1 MGDVV
6 SLPLAFCIQDCGLNP
21 SPSRWIF
28 MMQKMDSGAMS
39 YDYIACRRSLE
50 CLFGLGALIQ
60 IKSLYRFLSSEFNC
74 LPSREKLSI
83 KITCGDWYP
92 PIWCCTKK
100 RYQLPGNGCPPS
112 KRDFH
117 SASVIDNCMYIFGG
131 RGLVEESDVECYP
144 NEIMYL
150 DTNSMMWSVP
160 CTDAQAPCGRRSH
173 TAVVYKGEIYII
185 GGFDGTKLRHLNDT
199 FRYNPVSQEWTEMK
213 VQGKPPFP
221 RRRHCSVVVE
231 DILYLFGGSSPKN
244 DNDNDHGV
252 FFSEV
257 FIYPRE
263 HSDLYVLDFFPTLK
277 RLATL
282 KVLENNL
289 DTNGLPSELQD
300 EIKWIKSQPMYA

>member
-1 MGDVV
+1 MEWQARSPDLNPIEHLWDYLGREVAALNPPPRSLHELKQGLLCV
-6 SLPLAFCIQDCGLNP
+6 WSSLPIPVSDNLINSMGNRCRQCIQ
-21 SPSRWIF
+21 
-28 MMQKMDSGAMS
+28 
-39 YDYIACRRSLE
+39 
-50 CLFGLGALIQ
+50 
-60 IKSLYRFLSSEFNC
+60 
-74 LPSREKLSI
+74 
-83 KITCGDWYP
+83 
-92 PIWCCTKK
+92 
-100 RYQLPGNGCPPS
+100 GCPPS

-144 NEIMYL
+144 NKIMYL

-221 RRRHCSVVVE
+221 
-231 DILYLFGGSSPKN
+231 SPKN

-282 KVLENNL
+282 KVVENNM
-289 DTNGLPSELQD
+289 DTNGLPSELQ
-300 EIKWIKSQPMYA
+300 